1 MLFGIFNPG
10 GRLPLSVPSSVGSL
24 PSFYNY
30 RFGAHKILYLDGDS
44 YSQYSF
50 GYGLSYTNF
59 TRSDFTAVSSRN
71 TTTFSANDTIVFSF
85 KIKNIGSMD
94 GSDVPQVYLLRRI
107 SSIVQ
112 PMRQMV
118 AFQRVYLNAG
128 EEKTVSMALDVS
140 RFLMIYTREK
150 TWEVEKGEYTFAL
163 PSSDHLGDT
172 SVNVSLSAV

>member
-1 MLFGIFNPG
+1 MFGLFNPG
-10 GRLPLSVPSSVGSL
+10 GRLPLSIPSSVGSL

-30 RFGAHKILYLDGDS
+30 RFGAHKILYLDGPS
-44 YSQYSF
+44 YPLYTF

-71 TTTFSANDTIVFSF
+71 DMTFSANDTIIFSL
-85 KIKNIGSMD
+85 KVANTGPMA
-94 GSDVPQVYLLRRI
+94 GSDVPQVYLQRRI

-118 AFQRVYLNAG
+118 AFQRVYLDAG
-128 EEKTVSMALDVS
+128 EERTIEMTLDPS
-140 RFLMIYTREK
+140 RFLLLYTREK

-163 PSSDHLGDT
+163 STSDHLADT
-172 SVNVSLSAV
+172 TVNVTLTAV